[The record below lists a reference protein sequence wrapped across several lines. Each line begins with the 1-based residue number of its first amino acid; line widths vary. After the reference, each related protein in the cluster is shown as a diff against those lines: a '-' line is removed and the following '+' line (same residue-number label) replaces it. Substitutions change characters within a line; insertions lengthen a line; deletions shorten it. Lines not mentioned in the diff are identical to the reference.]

1 MFNSIKIAVFGFF
14 LCGVSLYSIGQSV
27 IQIEKRAREALKNKQ
42 YEAAKIDYQ
51 ILVSREP
58 SSADYNFHYA
68 LCIFHTESK
77 KASQKYFE
85 VSIKNSSAFCDAH
98 YYLGRIFHA
107 SYLFNDAIT
116 AFETYRACDPS
127 DSKNAAKEINY
138 CQQGSMLLENPRSL
152 STLSVFSSPITTYT
166 QKYPL
171 DDIGGGIFTNNDLQT
186 KLDKK
191 NNYVPLSYFKRG
203 DSYKFYASYGE
214 AGEFLKL
221 FFIKRISQDV
231 WSKPQQ
237 IILGSTQAYDAVS
250 PFYDAE
256 NNMLYFAAN
265 GLNSMG
271 GFDLFK
277 VPFVDESVTGEILNL
292 DFPFSSSAD
301 DFYYIPLNSKGTK
314 ACFASD
320 RNSPLGKIQVFTI
333 QNQLQQNETLVL
345 QGQFLD
351 LVDAKNTRVQVTVKD
366 SEDGMVYGP
375 FTSNEQ
381 GQYQITLPGP
391 GEYQFTASINGT
403 TQVFNDTKRIP
414 SQKSNI
420 TFKQTIKYSM
430 DNVSEVAQFLYDF
443 NGPISQELKAYKANV
458 LSSLTLNPK
467 TSVISSKDSIN
478 PEDTK
483 IDQPVKNMETAL
495 VALGFTQSSLEE
507 QSNALADRLLEL
519 SLKGTLIQDE
529 IDALTESMETLSL
542 TDRQLQEKIKALER
556 DIDRTSGN
564 SFQQA
569 VYQKELKNT
578 IDSLEKLTRKQLVVT
593 SLIKS
598 KQADK
603 NQWDLSNQEPSVTEL
618 SDAIKLSLMKENRD
632 SLIQL
637 LTQHEKKIAQFINEA
652 NPSNEPKNNSIGELT
667 EKQQATAN
675 KLVALQNEQKL
686 LIDKQASLTIQQEN
700 ATKKELESIKN
711 HQAELKKSNDIIA
724 SSIQTLQKEN
734 ELTGIKIDLM
744 KEVAAL
750 NGGDLPKEHVNFVDQ
765 SAQIEEL
772 LTLKSYAK
780 ELVSISD
787 KNDLNAVFDK
797 DLSVLRT
804 EDQQQLKEA
813 VQSEMLL
820 IKNKLDKSTGQESQR
835 LAERYQWLEAK
846 SEELNAI
853 LVTNPSSSG
862 ETQTR
867 TQETTTNPT
876 TGATETTNGVAQ
888 TRSQETTTNPTTGTT
903 ETTNGVAQTRTQ
915 ETTTN
920 PTTGTTE
927 TTNGVAQTRTQ
938 ESTTN
943 PNPEMSLEKLA
954 ALEQIKEDVLT
965 EAKMLD
971 KLPLEYQESN
981 PLKAIKNQLTITN
994 ELIQLSHI
1002 LGEKGM
1008 AALFSPLELQSMA
1021 QDAKAVVKQI
1031 NSTLPSGQQLEIK
1044 SIQAITEVFEADI
1057 QSNESTEN
1065 NQVERI
1071 EPTDEMIAQYASKAG
1086 YDRYVSLI
1094 KEQVKITQELDA
1106 LNGRI
1111 TALKKELY
1119 VEIDDT
1125 KRTAIRNELLELVQ
1139 QKLMKEK
1146 QFNELDRTLRGM
1158 PDITYYSALLE
1169 KQILPKSGTN
1179 ETSFVSID
1187 EQALAFQVGGE
1198 TNVQQGKLPVLN
1210 QMPMGLIFRVQVGA
1224 FRYKVPGY
1232 FFREFSPVSG
1242 EKLTNNLTA
1251 YLVGYFVDSKA
1262 AKNARTLIR
1271 QTGYQ
1276 DAFIVAYCDG
1286 KRIPFNLAIQYEQNG
1301 MCKKREQTDVLKEVV
1316 SYFKD
1321 SINQAGAVQGT
1332 PKEIFYTV
1340 QVASLK
1346 KEDNGKLN
1354 KVPELFYNLSVTGN
1368 YKYSSGKFSSLNDA
1382 KVRRNEM
1389 RATGYADAF
1398 IVAYRDGIPVS
1409 FQEAEVGLAYM
1420 KEAPKMN
1427 VTPVNTDLLGVKT
1440 EEPAHML
1447 VQYKKRVGT
1456 MALSD
1461 FSNFNQLKSCVLA
1474 EDELLLAP
1482 LNQDEISPL
1491 FQILYADF
1499 DAVEIPEESINALCA
1514 RGTMAEIT
1522 IAHDFALRGTV
1533 PFQLTNSM
1541 SEGTG
1546 ILFYP
1551 RTEIDKIRIM
1561 DQLKKLNLTIK
1572 D

>member
-1 MFNSIKIAVFGFF
+1 M
-14 LCGVSLYSIGQSV
+14 
-27 IQIEKRAREALKNKQ
+27 
-42 YEAAKIDYQ
+42 
-51 ILVSREP
+51 
-58 SSADYNFHYA
+58 
-68 LCIFHTESK
+68 
-77 KASQKYFE
+77 
-85 VSIKNSSAFCDAH
+85 
-98 YYLGRIFHA
+98 
-107 SYLFNDAIT
+107 
-116 AFETYRACDPS
+116 
-127 DSKNAAKEINY
+127 
-138 CQQGSMLLENPRSL
+138 NP
-152 STLSVFSSPITTYT
+152 
-166 QKYPL
+166 
-171 DDIGGGIFTNNDLQT
+171 
-186 KLDKK
+186 
-191 NNYVPLSYFKRG
+191 
-203 DSYKFYASYGE
+203 A
-214 AGEFLKL
+214 
-221 FFIKRISQDV
+221 
-231 WSKPQQ
+231 
-237 IILGSTQAYDAVS
+237 
-250 PFYDAE
+250 
-256 NNMLYFAAN
+256 
-265 GLNSMG
+265 
-271 GFDLFK
+271 
-277 VPFVDESVTGEILNL
+277 TG
-292 DFPFSSSAD
+292 
-301 DFYYIPLNSKGTK
+301 T
-314 ACFASD
+314 
-320 RNSPLGKIQVFTI
+320 
-333 QNQLQQNETLVL
+333 
-345 QGQFLD
+345 
-351 LVDAKNTRVQVTVKD
+351 
-366 SEDGMVYGP
+366 
-375 FTSNEQ
+375 
-381 GQYQITLPGP
+381 
-391 GEYQFTASINGT
+391 
-403 TQVFNDTKRIP
+403 
-414 SQKSNI
+414 
-420 TFKQTIKYSM
+420 
-430 DNVSEVAQFLYDF
+430 
-443 NGPISQELKAYKANV
+443 
-458 LSSLTLNPK
+458 
-467 TSVISSKDSIN
+467 
-478 PEDTK
+478 
-483 IDQPVKNMETAL
+483 
-495 VALGFTQSSLEE
+495 
-507 QSNALADRLLEL
+507 
-519 SLKGTLIQDE
+519 
-529 IDALTESMETLSL
+529 
-542 TDRQLQEKIKALER
+542 
-556 DIDRTSGN
+556 
-564 SFQQA
+564 
-569 VYQKELKNT
+569 
-578 IDSLEKLTRKQLVVT
+578 
-593 SLIKS
+593 
-598 KQADK
+598 
-603 NQWDLSNQEPSVTEL
+603 
-618 SDAIKLSLMKENRD
+618 
-632 SLIQL
+632 
-637 LTQHEKKIAQFINEA
+637 
-652 NPSNEPKNNSIGELT
+652 
-667 EKQQATAN
+667 
-675 KLVALQNEQKL
+675 
-686 LIDKQASLTIQQEN
+686 
-700 ATKKELESIKN
+700 
-711 HQAELKKSNDIIA
+711 
-724 SSIQTLQKEN
+724 
-734 ELTGIKIDLM
+734 
-744 KEVAAL
+744 
-750 NGGDLPKEHVNFVDQ
+750 
-765 SAQIEEL
+765 
-772 LTLKSYAK
+772 
-780 ELVSISD
+780 
-787 KNDLNAVFDK
+787 
-797 DLSVLRT
+797 
-804 EDQQQLKEA
+804 
-813 VQSEMLL
+813 
-820 IKNKLDKSTGQESQR
+820 
-835 LAERYQWLEAK
+835 
-846 SEELNAI
+846 
-853 LVTNPSSSG
+853 
-862 ETQTR
+862 
-867 TQETTTNPT
+867 
-876 TGATETTNGVAQ
+876 TETTNGVAQ

-915 ETTTN
+915 ET
-920 PTTGTTE
+920 
-927 TTNGVAQTRTQ
+927 
-938 ESTTN
+938 TTN

-1057 QSNESTEN
+1057 QSNERTEN

-1427 VTPVNTDLLGVKT
+1427 VTPMNTDLLGVKT

-1456 MALSD
+1456 LALSD